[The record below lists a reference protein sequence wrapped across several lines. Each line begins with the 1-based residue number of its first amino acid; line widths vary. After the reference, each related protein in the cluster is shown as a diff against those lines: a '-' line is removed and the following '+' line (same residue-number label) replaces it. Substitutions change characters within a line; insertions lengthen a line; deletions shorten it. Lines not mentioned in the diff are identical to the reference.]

1 MKRIAII
8 TATLGLLFAAVPAV
22 ATPTSTF
29 TVSAN
34 GLQISATSTSVCR
47 YKPCT
52 NQWKVDGKALPYYNT
67 TGHMA
72 MTVAAGCHT
81 IGHTITERALR
92 NPTPLSHSSAQVVC
106 V

>member
-8 TATLGLLFAAVPAV
+8 TATVGLLFAAVPAV
-22 ATPTSTF
+22 ATPTSSF
-29 TVSAN
+29 TVKVS
-34 GLQISATSTSVCR
+34 GQQISANSTSVCR

-52 NQWKVDGKALPYYNT
+52 NAWRVDGKALPYYNT
-67 TGHMA
+67 TSHLST
-72 MTVAAGCHT
+72 TVAPGCHT

-92 NPTPLSHSSAQVVC
+92 NPTPVSHSSEQVVC

>member
-22 ATPTSTF
+22 ATPTSSF
-29 TVSAN
+29 TVSVT
-34 GLQISATSTSVCR
+34 GLTISGSSTSICR

-52 NQWKVDGKALPYYNT
+52 NQWRVDGQALPYYNT
-67 TGHMA
+67 SGALMV
-72 MTVAAGCHT
+72 TVAPGCHT
-81 IGHTITERALR
+81 ISHTIRERTFR
-92 NPTPLSHSSAQVVC
+92 NPTPISHSSEQVVC